1 MQASANFTKAIHIC
15 IYINLKGK
23 LIPSSQL
30 AESLKTNP
38 VVVRRLIALLK
49 KCDIIGSV
57 SGSQG
62 GFYLLKPAKS
72 ISLWSIFEAT
82 KEEDFFNRPK
92 VNHECV
98 VSSNLAGLLFDAFRE
113 AEISMKPKLEKVSI
127 AVLTSKLKKIIGE
140 KEVSE
145 AIKGIF

>member
-15 IYINLKGK
+15 IYIELKGK

-38 VVVRRLIALLK
+38 VVVRRLISLLK
-49 KCDIIGSV
+49 KHNIIGSV
-57 SGSQG
+57 SGSRG
-62 GFYLLKPAKS
+62 GFYLLKPAMD
-72 ISLWSIFEAT
+72 ISLWSVFLAT
-82 KEEDFFNRPK
+82 KEEKFFNRPK

-98 VSSNLAGLLFDAFRE
+98 VSSNLSGLLFDAFSG
-113 AEISMKPKLEKVSI
+113 AELSMKPELEKVSI
-127 AVLTSKLKKIIGE
+127 DFLTKKLKNIIGE

-145 AIKGIF
+145 ALKGVF

>member
-38 VVVRRLIALLK
+38 VVVRRLIALLRK
-49 KCDIIGSV
+49 HNIIGSV

-62 GFYLLKPAKS
+62 GFHLLRPAKE
-72 ISLWSIFEAT
+72 ISLWNIFEAT
-82 KEEDFFNRPK
+82 KEEEFFHRPK

-98 VSSNLAGLLFDAFRE
+98 VSSNLSGLLFDAFQE
-113 AEISMKPKLEKVSI
+113 AERSMKPKLKKVSI
-127 AVLTSKLKKIIGE
+127 AFLTNKLKKIIGE

-145 AIKGIF
+145 AIKGVF